1 MTVSGVR
8 LQFSDV
14 ECFRENIEAEDADVV
29 LTVVTDD
36 LFGKSV
42 YVDVMARDPLSEVVF
57 SKLELNDAELNFKNK
72 VAGLHTFCFKVSQRS
87 RTNSDSISS
96 PRVKKPMRTVT
107 VDVQLADHDKVREDD
122 VDNIMVEVKDVQR
135 KVQRLAGT
143 VVHLKMTGAQ
153 HHEVVV
159 SKNRTV
165 TFCSVGKL
173 VILLVMFAVQP
184 VVLNAWFS
192 KRGKY

>member
-1 MTVSGVR
+1 M
-8 LQFSDV
+8 Q
-14 ECFRENIEAEDADVV
+14 
-29 LTVVTDD
+29 
-36 LFGKSV
+36 
-42 YVDVMARDPLSEVVF
+42 ARDPLSEVVF

-135 KVQRLAGT
+135 KVQVCALVYLSVSAFLRL
-143 VVHLKMTGAQ
+143 VH
-153 HHEVVV
+153 V
-159 SKNRTV
+159 SVK
-165 TFCSVGKL
+165 G
-173 VILLVMFAVQP
+173 
-184 VVLNAWFS
+184 
-192 KRGKY
+192 GG